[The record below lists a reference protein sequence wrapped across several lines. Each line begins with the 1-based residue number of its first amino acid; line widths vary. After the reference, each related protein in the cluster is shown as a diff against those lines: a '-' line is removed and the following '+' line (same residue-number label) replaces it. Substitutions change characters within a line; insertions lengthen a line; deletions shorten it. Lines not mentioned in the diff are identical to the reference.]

1 MAQLATQTAP
11 SLVPPLTNTVDKK
24 AYRDGMS
31 YLAAA
36 VNVITSDGPAGR
48 CGFTASAV
56 CSVTDSPPT
65 LLVCL
70 NKTSQS
76 SDAVKLNGT
85 ICVNTISGSHE
96 GLCMTFAGADGTKD
110 MDARFAGG
118 EWTTLATGAPVLVG
132 ATVAF
137 DCRIVEITEIGS
149 HDVLFCEVVE
159 IEQGENSEGLVYF
172 GRAFHKVAKL

>member
-1 MAQLATQTAP
+1 MAP
-11 SLVPPLTNTVDKK
+11 SVDRQ
-24 AYRDGMS
+24 AYKEGMS

-36 VNVITSDGPAGR
+36 VNVITSDGAGGR

-76 SDAVKLNGT
+76 SEAVKLNGVL
-85 ICVNTISGSHE
+85 CVNTVGSAHE
-96 GLCMTFAGADGTKD
+96 ALSMRFAGFDGTKD
-110 MDARFAGG
+110 MDARFEGA
-118 EWTTLATGAPVLVG
+118 EWSTLVSGAPVLAG

-137 DCRIVEITEIGS
+137 DCRIVEIIEMGS
-149 HDVLFCEVVE
+149 HDVLFCEVLE
-159 IEQGENSEGLVYF
+159 IERSEKSEGLVYF
-172 GRAFHKVAKL
+172 GRTFHTVAKL